1 MNIYVKL
8 KTYESMD
15 YDDVDVP
22 AELSGLAN
30 CSASVISNKAESSK
44 VWRVHLAESSESV
57 QRTQSNSDVLADTPI
72 DS

>member
-1 MNIYVKL
+1 MLRCTMNIHVKL

-44 VWRVHLAESSESV
+44 V
-57 QRTQSNSDVLADTPI
+57 
-72 DS
+72 